1 MEERKQ
7 KQKERMLAAESRRKQ
22 EEEYKKQKILK
33 AEGICILVSCVCVLP
48 LLVSTEERRM
58 IEEIHRKRMEVEDE
72 RRKVEAAEREK
83 QRLREREEREATER
97 EKEAELKRKK
107 MQKVLPTTDKTDKVL
122 QHWKQQRKA
131 AKDATAVSRLPPISP
146 FFSLAKPALHVTFSK
161 LVPCTAAVSTPQL
174 SNCHQKYAKIDSYQL
189 TPANPLE
196 EADNYSIADLSS
208 DDSTDDESCPKKK
221 VPKWAVSA
229 AVNRVV
235 NDQVPCDLSKIFK
248 VMVYNIIAV
257 CWQL

>member
-97 EKEAELKRKK
+97 EKEAELKRK

-146 FFSLAKPALHVTFSK
+146 FFSLAKPALHATFSK

-174 SNCHQKYAKIDSYQL
+174 SNCHQKYAEIDSYQL
-189 TPANPLE
+189 IPANPLE

-208 DDSTDDESCPKKK
+208 DDSTDNESCPKKK
-221 VPKWAVSA
+221 VPKWAASA

-235 NDQVPCDLSKIFK
+235 NDQVPCDLSNIFK